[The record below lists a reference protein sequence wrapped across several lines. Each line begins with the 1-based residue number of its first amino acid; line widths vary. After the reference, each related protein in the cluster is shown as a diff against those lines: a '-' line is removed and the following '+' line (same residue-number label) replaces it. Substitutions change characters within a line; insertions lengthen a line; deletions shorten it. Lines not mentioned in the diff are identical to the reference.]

1 MDTNKI
7 NKMNTITTDIKR
19 AIINAHRSAE
29 YSTHTARGGME
40 RAINDRIKCAAL
52 VEKAKAI
59 NKDINGLLSDTEL
72 TAQQIKAYL
81 SLHDAAKK
89 RPAMNDKRQLLLCG
103 ILETAEM
110 PAENTDQA
118 KSTPKPTV
126 ISSASSFMGKFNKII
141 SRRPVSEWGE
151 AEKQQIKDVIEP
163 IKELWEQL

>member
-1 MDTNKI
+1 MDTNNI

-110 PAENTDQA
+110 PAENTEQT
-118 KSTPKPTV
+118 KNTQQSTSKAR
-126 ISSASSFMGKFNKII
+126 SA
-141 SRRPVSEWGE
+141 PVHQDTDTTINIRSTKH
-151 AEKQQIKDVIEP
+151 ASKCTKNR
-163 IKELWEQL
+163 KHT